1 MKKFGLVLLLFLS
14 SCSTPQKKLDY
25 SDFQNRTIEWNNLFD
40 QYQTEYEVYI
50 YSTYCLYCYEIKDD
64 ILNYGYH
71 KENFFLII
79 YNDIYDTIDNRGNK
93 SNAKVSYDK
102 KTEYKVGNSKKIY
115 VYKNKKLVK
124 VVTGVKR
131 TAELYNVSVSTLSR
145 NLNKWSYLDY
155 NGYRFS
161 YKELY

>member
-1 MKKFGLVLLLFLS
+1 MAITTLNKITGDLDVFNIKTRANKSAVKIVKDSKQYFFNNAREAALFLDI
-14 SCSTPQKKLDY
+14 TPAC
-25 SDFQNRTIEWNNLFD
+25 I
-40 QYQTEYEVYI
+40 YQGLKNKDEYV
-50 YSTYCLYCYEIKDD
+50 CRK
-64 ILNYGYH
+64 
-71 KENFFLII
+71 
-79 YNDIYDTIDNRGNK
+79 NK

-131 TAELYNVSVSTLSR
+131 TAELYNVSVTTLSR